1 LPIVVVG
8 GGPVGL
14 TAALELLHHGLRPI
28 VIEAKPELAWSS
40 RAICISRRSLE
51 IYDRLGLGATFLRR
65 GLGWHRGQSFY
76 RRHKVFDLEMPYGPD
91 DKHPP
96 FINLQQFHTEKILVD
111 AFTARGGD
119 LRWKTEVTGAT
130 VAYDR
135 VTLKIEHEGATD
147 TIDAAYVVAADGAR
161 STMRDLLGLK
171 LAGTSYEGR
180 YLIADIEI
188 HVERPVERRV
198 WFDPPSNP
206 GSTVII
212 HIQPDNIWRIDYQL
226 RDDEDPDEA
235 QREENVRARIQSHL
249 EMIGEPAQW
258 RLHWRSL
265 YRAHC
270 LTLDSYRHGR
280 VVFAGDAAHLVP
292 IFGVR
297 GLNSG
302 IEDAHNLGWKLAVAQ
317 EPAFLNSYSEERR
330 AATLENITQATKS
343 TWFMSPPTPGF
354 QWMRDATLM
363 LAVDHAFVRPLINPR
378 QSAPFAYP
386 ASPLSTCYPHQGL
399 GVDVGAPLPNLK
411 TAPGRYLHDDLN
423 PRGFTLLLSRQHVSA
438 GEFADLQRWV
448 ATIAGR
454 LVVAELPDAAMAR
467 LAAAAL
473 PAYVVRP
480 DEHIAA
486 RFSRLDVPAIASA
499 LERSF
504 GGQRCSA

>member
-1 LPIVVVG
+1 VVG

-28 VIEAKPELAWSS
+28 VIEAKPEITWSS

-51 IYDRLGLGATFLRR
+51 IYDRLGLGATFLRK
-65 GLGWHRGQSFY
+65 GLGWNRGQSFY
-76 RRHKVFDLEMPYGPD
+76 RQHKVFDLEMPHGPD

-96 FINLQQFHTEKILVD
+96 FINLQQFHTEKILAD
-111 AFTARGGD
+111 AFVARGGE
-119 LRWKTEVTGAT
+119 LRWNAQVTGMT
-130 VAYDR
+130 VGDDS
-135 VTLKIEHEGATD
+135 VTLTVQQGGSTY

-161 STMRDLLGLK
+161 STIRDLLGVK

-188 HVERPVERRV
+188 HSKRPVERRV

-212 HIQPDNIWRIDYQL
+212 HIQPDNIWRVDYQL
-226 RDDEDPDEA
+226 RDDEDGDEA
-235 QREENVRARIQSHL
+235 QREDNIRARIQSHL
-249 EMIGEPAQW
+249 EMIGERTPW

-280 VVFAGDAAHLVP
+280 IVLAGDAAHLVP

-302 IEDAHNLGWKLAVAQ
+302 IEDAHNLGWKLAFAARATA
-317 EPAFLNSYSEERR
+317 PAFLDSYTEERR
-330 AATLENITQATKS
+330 AATLENIAQATKS
-343 TWFMSPPTPGF
+343 TWFMSPPTPMAKLF
-354 QWMRDATLM
+354 RDAVLS
-363 LAVDHAFVRPLINPR
+363 LAVDQPFIRPLINPR

-386 ASPLSTCYPHQGL
+386 TSSLSSRNDDGQGIA
-399 GVDVGAPLPNLK
+399 VGAPLPNRK
-411 TAPGRYLHDDLN
+411 TAANRHLHDDLH
-423 PRGFTLLLSRQHVSA
+423 PRGFTLLLGRPDEH
-438 GEFADLQRWV
+438 LQRW
-448 ATIAGR
+448 
-454 LVVAELPDAAMAR
+454 
-467 LAAAAL
+467 AAAANVAIADL
-473 PAYVVRP
+473 ADDNSAAYLVRP

-486 RFSRLDVPAIASA
+486 RFRHPTVDAVDTALKRASGIYTA
-499 LERSF
+499 S
-504 GGQRCSA
+504 